1 MKQVLL
7 GVALVCGNCLAS
19 GAVETSHWWVYI
31 GTYTGGGSEGI
42 YLLRMD
48 AATGALESLGL
59 AAIVQNPSF
68 LALHPK
74 RPLLYAVGEQAEGG
88 AVSAFDIA
96 DDGRLD
102 FLNKSSSVGKGPCH
116 VAVDRDGCHALVAN
130 YGGGSVAA
138 LPIDA
143 SGKLGPASSFI
154 QHAGSSVNP
163 HRQEGPHAHSVTLD
177 AAGRFVFAADLGM
190 DKIMVYRLSEP
201 DGVLEPNEPPFAA
214 LTPGSG
220 PRHFAFHPNGRFAYV
235 INELSNTVAV
245 FEYDADAGKLTHVE
259 TVNTLPEDF
268 KGDNTTAEVRVHP
281 SGRFVYGSN
290 RGHDSIA
297 VFQVNGETGGLTPA
311 GHTSTGGKTPR
322 NFGIDPSGRYLLA
335 ANQDTGNVVAFAI
348 DRETGALTAT
358 GQEISVARPVCVTF
372 CAGK

>member
-1 MKQVLL
+1 
-7 GVALVCGNCLAS
+7 
-19 GAVETSHWWVYI
+19 
-31 GTYTGGGSEGI
+31 
-42 YLLRMD
+42 
-48 AATGALESLGL
+48 
-59 AAIVQNPSF
+59 
-68 LALHPK
+68 
-74 RPLLYAVGEQAEGG
+74 
-88 AVSAFDIA
+88 
-96 DDGRLD
+96 
-102 FLNKSSSVGKGPCH
+102 
-116 VAVDRDGCHALVAN
+116 
-130 YGGGSVAA
+130 
-138 LPIDA
+138 
-143 SGKLGPASSFI
+143 
-154 QHAGSSVNP
+154 
-163 HRQEGPHAHSVTLD
+163 
-177 AAGRFVFAADLGM
+177 
-190 DKIMVYRLSEP
+190 
-201 DGVLEPNEPPFAA
+201 LEPNEPPFAA

-245 FEYDADAGKLTHVE
+245 FGYDADAGRLTHVD

-297 VFQVNGETGGLTPA
+297 VFQVNAETGGLKPA

-348 DRETGALTAT
+348 DQETGALTAT

>member
-1 MKQVLL
+1 
-7 GVALVCGNCLAS
+7 
-19 GAVETSHWWVYI
+19 
-31 GTYTGGGSEGI
+31 
-42 YLLRMD
+42 
-48 AATGALESLGL
+48 
-59 AAIVQNPSF
+59 
-68 LALHPK
+68 
-74 RPLLYAVGEQAEGG
+74 
-88 AVSAFDIA
+88 
-96 DDGRLD
+96 
-102 FLNKSSSVGKGPCH
+102 
-116 VAVDRDGCHALVAN
+116 
-130 YGGGSVAA
+130 
-138 LPIDA
+138 
-143 SGKLGPASSFI
+143 
-154 QHAGSSVNP
+154 VNP